1 MRKAAPCADW
11 PSTVEP
17 SGHASLRSSRYLR
30 SLDKGGPVAI
40 FNLQVEYMTTPV
52 LDLAFAA
59 LSDPTRREIV
69 QRLAKGAARVTD
81 LAQPFDMSFNAVSKH
96 VKVLERAGLVRRT
109 RAGREHHIAL
119 DPEPIRRIAGWA
131 SRYERFWSDR
141 LDKLE
146 VFLKA
151 NRKRD

>member
-1 MRKAAPCADW
+1 MI
-11 PSTVEP
+11 
-17 SGHASLRSSRYLR
+17 AS
-30 SLDKGGPVAI
+30 
-40 FNLQVEYMTTPV
+40 

-69 QRLAKGAARVTD
+69 QRLAKGTARVTD
-81 LAQPFDMSFNAVSKH
+81 LAHPFDMSLNAVSKH

-109 RAGREHHIAL
+109 RAGREHQIAL
-119 DPEPIRRIAGWA
+119 VPDPIRRIVGWA
-131 SRYERFWSDR
+131 SLYERFWNDR

-146 VFLKA
+146 TLLRT

>member
-1 MRKAAPCADW
+1 MTP
-11 PSTVEP
+11 
-17 SGHASLRSSRYLR
+17 G
-30 SLDKGGPVAI
+30 LDV
-40 FNLQVEYMTTPV
+40 T
-52 LDLAFAA
+52 FAA
-59 LSDPTRREIV
+59 LSHPTRREIV
-69 QRLAKGAARVTD
+69 ERLAKRPARVSD
-81 LAQPFDMSFNAVSKH
+81 LAQPFDMSLNAVSKH

-109 RAGREHHIAL
+109 REGREHHIAL

-146 VFLKA
+146 AFLTT

>member
-1 MRKAAPCADW
+1 
-11 PSTVEP
+11 
-17 SGHASLRSSRYLR
+17 
-30 SLDKGGPVAI
+30 
-40 FNLQVEYMTTPV
+40 MTPAV

-69 QRLAKGAARVTD
+69 QRLAKGAARVSD
-81 LAQPFDMSFNAVSKH
+81 LAQPFDMSFNTVSKH

-109 RAGREHHIAL
+109 REGREHRIAL
-119 DPEPIRRIAGWA
+119 APEPIRRIAGWA

-141 LDKLE
+141 LDNLE
-146 VFLKA
+146 ALLKA

>member
-1 MRKAAPCADW
+1 M
-11 PSTVEP
+11 
-17 SGHASLRSSRYLR
+17 
-30 SLDKGGPVAI
+30 
-40 FNLQVEYMTTPV
+40 TPV
-52 LDLAFAA
+52 LDVTFAA

-69 QRLAKGAARVTD
+69 LRRAKGAARVTD
-81 LAQPFDMSFNAVSKH
+81 LAQPFDMSLNAISKH

-146 VFLKA
+146 AFLTT
-151 NRKRD
+151 NRKGD

>member
-1 MRKAAPCADW
+1 L
-11 PSTVEP
+11 TGVT
-17 SGHASLRSSRYLR
+17 
-30 SLDKGGPVAI
+30 PVAI
-40 FNLQVEYMTTPV
+40 FTPQVEYMTPALNGT
-52 LDLAFAA
+52 FAA

-81 LAQPFDMSFNAVSKH
+81 LAQPFDMSLNAISKH

-146 VFLKA
+146 AFLTT
-151 NRKRD
+151 NRKGD

>member
-1 MRKAAPCADW
+1 
-11 PSTVEP
+11 
-17 SGHASLRSSRYLR
+17 
-30 SLDKGGPVAI
+30 
-40 FNLQVEYMTTPV
+40 MTTPV

-119 DPEPIRRIAGWA
+119 DPEPIRRIANWA
-131 SRYERFWSDR
+131 SRYEAFWTDR
-141 LDKLE
+141 LDSLE
-146 VFLKA
+146 AFLKT
-151 NRKRD
+151 KRRH

>member
-1 MRKAAPCADW
+1 
-11 PSTVEP
+11 
-17 SGHASLRSSRYLR
+17 
-30 SLDKGGPVAI
+30 
-40 FNLQVEYMTTPV
+40 MTTPV

-69 QRLAKGAARVTD
+69 QQLAKRAARVTD
-81 LAQPFDMSFNAVSKH
+81 LAEPFDMSFNAVSKH

-109 RAGREHHIAL
+109 RAGREHYIAL

-141 LDKLE
+141 LDQLE
-146 VFLKA
+146 AFLKA

>member
-1 MRKAAPCADW
+1 MRAGERPR
-11 PSTVEP
+11 
-17 SGHASLRSSRYLR
+17 HLR
-30 SLDKGGPVAI
+30 SLDKIGPVAI
-40 FNLQVEYMTTPV
+40 FNLQVEYLTTPV

-146 VFLKA
+146 AFLKT